1 MLPSEINVPHDNNG
15 LDPQEDEE
23 VDRKD
28 NGAGAED
35 HGWMV
40 DDGFGEVNE
49 SQPSQQSG
57 TCGLISNPRW
67 DANSRTNPQSSSK

>member
-1 MLPSEINVPHDNNG
+1 VLPSEINVPHDNDG

-40 DDGFGEVNE
+40 DDGFGEVKPV
-49 SQPSQQSG
+49 SA
-57 TCGLISNPRW
+57 L
-67 DANSRTNPQSSSK
+67 SRTTNLSKGIWINKAFRSQ